1 MSNFR
6 IALGMINY
14 NDKSSLERYLP
25 ILRPCFDGAIVV
37 DAESAD
43 GSQEVFKKHDF
54 LIVNRPWNDNF
65 ADARNAVIKVAEGQG
80 YTHLFMLDSD
90 ECMFPEDIEIVKQ
103 YLEENEF
110 IWLPRIEFV
119 KDNEHFNPNLY
130 PDYQG
135 RVFKLGIHYH
145 YQNKVH
151 EMLFKGED
159 KVLAR
164 KTKVKPLKLPNCH
177 IYHYGSCIDKEELWL
192 KRHNYDRI
200 EIGLPL
206 LTEVPK
212 DTVIDEEALWR
223 GKPFR
228 FHGVRPC

>member
-1 MSNFR
+1 MKDFK

-25 ILRPCFDGAIVV
+25 IIRPCFDGAIVV
-37 DAESAD
+37 DAESTD
-43 GSQEVFKKHDF
+43 GSQEVFKAHDF
-54 LIVNRPWNDNF
+54 TIIGRAWNDNYS
-65 ADARNAVIKVAEGQG
+65 DARNLVIKTAEDLK

-90 ECMFPEDIEIVKQ
+90 ECMFPRDIKIVKQ
-103 YLEENEF
+103 YLKENEF

-119 KDNEHFNPNLY
+119 KDNKHFNPNLY

-145 YQNKVH
+145 YQNRVH
-151 EMLFKGED
+151 EMIFKGED
-159 KVLAR
+159 KVIAR
-164 KTKVKPLKLPNCH
+164 KTEVKPLKLPNCH
-177 IYHYGSCIDKEELWL
+177 IYHYGSCFSKERLWL
-192 KRHNYDRI
+192 KRHNYERI

-212 DTVIDEEALWR
+212 GTKINEEALWGCKPVKFY
-223 GKPFR
+223 GKQPI
-228 FHGVRPC
+228 